1 MTIGESIKMARKKA
15 GLTQKALADKL
26 GIPYQGIS
34 QYERGIRNPKLETLE
49 RIASALEIPL
59 EDLLSDKVRDQA
71 QSLADRLTRYFEEEY
86 NNPDSENYHSSR
98 IREVFSRENNLQA
111 ALEAIMEEVP
121 YEQIWLDPDQPDYIL
136 ALGMSGLP
144 DSVIEEKLLEI
155 FHGLNHRGKIEALF
169 RMRELEQVGGFRKT
183 TPQSPES
190 ALYTSTRDKSQE
202 EVETPQNEPQG
213 QKDKPKQETE
223 EQ

>member
-1 MTIGESIKMARKKA
+1 MNIGEVIKAARKKA
-15 GLTQKALADKL
+15 GLTQKQLAERMGVNPSL
-26 GIPYQGIS
+26 IS
-34 QYERGIRNPKLETLE
+34 QYEKGFRNPKLETLE
-49 RIASALEIPL
+49 RIASALEVPL

-71 QSLADRLTRYFEEEY
+71 QAIADRLTRYFEEEY

-111 ALEAIMEEVP
+111 ALETIMEEVP

-136 ALGMSGLP
+136 ALGMTGLP
-144 DSVIEEKLLEI
+144 DSVIEQKLLEI

-169 RMRELEQVGGFRKT
+169 RMRELEQVRGFHKT
-183 TPQSPES
+183 APQRPENPENTPV
-190 ALYTSTRDKSQE
+190 RE
-202 EVETPQNEPQG
+202 ETPGKAETPQNEPQE
-213 QKDKPKQETE
+213 QKDGPKQEPE